1 MIFDENNVYKEWNDS
16 LEGKE
21 GYLSDATDVLKK
33 YVINEEK
40 LAFDKVIYSNN
51 PDYPFKT
58 GNDGICRYF
67 YPIPENKNGTKND
80 KITENKDTTDGV
92 ITKIKFEGI
101 QIKSEEIFH
110 RFCKSLS
117 EIEELCGIH
126 EVEITLENIFFCPW
140 IDMENCRKTPMEIMI
155 IELVKQLDT
164 DGQRKNE

>member
-1 MIFDENNVYKEWNDS
+1 MIFNENNVRTEWDDS

-21 GYLSDATDVLKK
+21 GYLADATDVLKRII
-33 YVINEEK
+33 INEDK
-40 LAFDKVIYSNN
+40 LAFDKVRYSNN
-51 PDYPFKT
+51 PDYQFKA
-58 GNDGICRYF
+58 GCDSICRYF
-67 YPIPENKNGTKND
+67 YPVPEIP

-110 RFCKSLS
+110 RFCKSMA

-140 IDMENCRKTPMEIMI
+140 IDMENCRKTPMEVMI

-164 DGQRKNE
+164 DGQSKNG